1 MFIFIHLYL
10 YIAVWELFAR
20 DVIIKS
26 CAWQLSTLVEIYT
39 SFPSHPN
46 SNTGFGNSKIFSF
59 IFLLLF
65 PFLIWFSLDS
75 FYSSSL
81 PGNLSNAQIQSMS
94 DIGQE
99 QRKSLK
105 KRNKNCF
112 LESPNKILAQTF
124 VCVSWKCFHP
134 FNFASAFSI
143 GCKCVV
149 LSV

>member
-1 MFIFIHLYL
+1 MYIDVFIFTFIFMFLFIHLYFYQGCNNKILWVTVFDTENYTFIHWCLYLYL

-46 SNTGFGNSKIFSF
+46 STQDSHGNSKIFSF
-59 IFLLLF
+59 SFLLLF
-65 PFLIWFSLDS
+65 PFLIWFSLHS
-75 FYSSSL
+75 FCSSSP

-99 QRKSLK
+99 QRKKLF
-105 KRNKNCF
+105 RGN
-112 LESPNKILAQTF
+112 L
-124 VCVSWKCFHP
+124 
-134 FNFASAFSI
+134 
-143 GCKCVV
+143 
-149 LSV
+149 